1 MADAPYLI
9 ALALVEID
17 GRRALPLNGRSLPAA
32 ALATADSEAAAP
44 GDLGRDQALE
54 LLLRLLERSEN
65 GGLKRL
71 AGSETLLLL
80 QMPLERMSERIP
92 VLKASW
98 LAGGDT
104 SVLLDGL
111 RQIADRGWR
120 IEAARGEAIRFPLW
134 C

>member
-9 ALALVEID
+9 ALAMVEID

-32 ALATADSEAAAP
+32 VVAAAESEPAAP
-44 GDLGRDQALE
+44 GELGRDQALE
-54 LLLRLLERSEN
+54 LLLRLLERSDN

-71 AGSETLLLL
+71 AGTESLLLL

-104 SVLLDGL
+104 AVLLDGL
-111 RQIADRGWR
+111 RQIADCGWQ

-134 C
+134 R

>member
-1 MADAPYLI
+1 M
-9 ALALVEID
+9 
-17 GRRALPLNGRSLPAA
+17 
-32 ALATADSEAAAP
+32 
-44 GDLGRDQALE
+44 
-54 LLLRLLERSEN
+54 LLRLLERSDN

-71 AGSETLLLL
+71 AGTESLLLL

-104 SVLLDGL
+104 AVLLDGL
-111 RQIADRGWR
+111 RQIADCGWR

-134 C
+134 R